1 MRRTVRP
8 VAAQT
13 ISARSKLV
21 AMTGDLNQEHI
32 SGDLWDTA
40 GQERFQSMHPS
51 YYHQAHA
58 CVLVFDVTRKI
69 TYKNLNTWLS
79 ELRKY
84 RPEIPCFC
92 AANKID
98 NIEVTNKAFNFA
110 KKNNIPF
117 YFVSAANGTNVV
129 RVFTDAV
136 RAAVAYK
143 DNSADALDQIMQEL
157 EV

>member
-1 MRRTVRP
+1 
-8 VAAQT
+8 
-13 ISARSKLV
+13 
-21 AMTGDLNQEHI
+21 
-32 SGDLWDTA
+32 
-40 GQERFQSMHPS
+40 MHPS

-69 TYKNLNTWLS
+69 TYKNLSNWLS
-79 ELRKY
+79 ELRNY

-98 NIEVTNKAFNFA
+98 ADTEVTNKAFNFA

-129 RVFTDAV
+129 RVFTDAI

-143 DNSADALDQIMQEL
+143 ENSVDPLDQIMEEL
-157 EV
+157 EDMEQNHEVKDGESYADPLS